1 MALIL
6 LVDDSH
12 LGRTLARL
20 TLTRA
25 GHRVIEASDGR
36 EGLDLALAHTPEL
49 IVAASSMPALDGITM
64 VRSLRERGV
73 TTPVVLVGA
82 GPGWLGNQNPA
93 AGASNVYAIARSVEP
108 HELNAAV
115 GAALR
120 PAVAKAA

>member
-36 EGLDLALAHTPEL
+36 EGLDLALAHRPEL

-64 VRSLRERGV
+64 VRSIRELGMAV
-73 TTPVVLVGA
+73 PVVLVGA
-82 GPGWLGNQNPA
+82 GPGWLGRNESSE
-93 AGASNVYAIARSVEP
+93 SNVYAIARSVEP
-108 HELNAAV
+108 HELNRAV
-115 GAALR
+115 IAALR

>member
-1 MALIL
+1 MAQIL

-12 LGRTLARL
+12 LGRTLARM

-25 GHRVIEASDGR
+25 GHRVIEAADGR
-36 EGLDLALAHTPEL
+36 EGLDLALAHRPEL

-73 TTPVVLVGA
+73 STPVVLVGT
-82 GPGWLGNQNPA
+82 GPGWLGNQS
-93 AGASNVYAIARSVEP
+93 AGALNVYAIARSVEP

-115 GAALR
+115 RAALR